1 VFVKF
6 ILILILIAAM
16 ALQEIQIAG
25 KLQLGFLCPRKRR
38 AAPSCKHHHHHDH
51 CMPNSS
57 YYYPSSSSSLSSSS
71 RRKRERLHKSDRR
84 EELLGL
90 EFAAAEDCRGFAVIA
105 TNHRARVSAIVRSA
119 GVLSSRQFRSS
130 SIGNNNR
137 GFSSSSLHQSSSLRR
152 RFAGLGSEVQ
162 AVEAL
167 DLQQV
172 GGGGG
177 DEVLKLG
184 EFLWT
189 AALSGIHSFLGLYI
203 LAAAFVF
210 AGGGAVAALAARA
223 SRHER
228 EEEEEEEEEVK
239 QQLLLGFEDSLLIS
253 QPTPFNRFVYGR
265 CPSMFSP
272 GAAAAAAVA
281 DVQAPLHMGKK
292 RRKKKKQ
299 TKDQEKINRVEYQRT
314 CLVAHDSGVVSLDW
328 PMQLEFAADN
338 GFDNTLLLI
347 PGTTEGSGDQGIQRF
362 VMRAACCGYFPI
374 VLNPRGCA
382 ASPLTTPRH

>member
-1 VFVKF
+1 
-6 ILILILIAAM
+6 
-16 ALQEIQIAG
+16 
-25 KLQLGFLCPRKRR
+25 
-38 AAPSCKHHHHHDH
+38 
-51 CMPNSS
+51 MPNSS
-57 YYYPSSSSSLSSSS
+57 SYYQSSSSSFSSSS

-84 EELLGL
+84 EELSGL

-152 RFAGLGSEVQ
+152 RFAGLGSEFQ

-228 EEEEEEEEEVK
+228 EDEEEEEEEVQ

-272 GAAAAAAVA
+272 AAPAAAAVA
-281 DVQAPLHMGKK
+281 DVQAPLHMGRK
-292 RRKKKKQ
+292 RRRKKKQ

-314 CLVAHDSGVVSLDW
+314 CLVAHDSGVVCLDW

-347 PGTTEGSGDQGIQRF
+347 PGS
-362 VMRAACCGYFPI
+362 
-374 VLNPRGCA
+374 
-382 ASPLTTPRH
+382 S

>member
-1 VFVKF
+1 MHVVTDPPKRNCEGERFGLIPWGFWLQKF

-38 AAPSCKHHHHHDH
+38 AAPSCKHHHHHHH

-57 YYYPSSSSSLSSSS
+57 SYYPSSSSSFSSSS

-137 GFSSSSLHQSSSLRR
+137 GLSSSSLHQSSSLRR

-172 GGGGG
+172 GGG

-228 EEEEEEEEEVK
+228 EEEEVQ

-272 GAAAAAAVA
+272 GAAAAAVA

-347 PGTTEGSGDQGIQRF
+347 PGSS
-362 VMRAACCGYFPI
+362 YPK
-374 VLNPRGCA
+374 P
-382 ASPLTTPRH
+382 

>member
-1 VFVKF
+1 
-6 ILILILIAAM
+6 
-16 ALQEIQIAG
+16 
-25 KLQLGFLCPRKRR
+25 
-38 AAPSCKHHHHHDH
+38 
-51 CMPNSS
+51 MPNSS
-57 YYYPSSSSSLSSSS
+57 SYYPSSSSSFSSSS

-119 GVLSSRQFRSS
+119 GVLSSRQYRSS

-162 AVEAL
+162 AVEEL

-172 GGGGG
+172 GGGGVGGGG

-203 LAAAFVF
+203 LGAAFVF
-210 AGGGAVAALAARA
+210 AGGGAVATLAARA

-228 EEEEEEEEEVK
+228 EEEDVQ

-272 GAAAAAAVA
+272 AAAAAAA
-281 DVQAPLHMGKK
+281 DVHAPLHMGKK

-347 PGTTEGSGDQGIQRF
+347 PGSS
-362 VMRAACCGYFPI
+362 YPK
-374 VLNPRGCA
+374 P
-382 ASPLTTPRH
+382 

>member
-1 VFVKF
+1 
-6 ILILILIAAM
+6 
-16 ALQEIQIAG
+16 
-25 KLQLGFLCPRKRR
+25 
-38 AAPSCKHHHHHDH
+38 
-51 CMPNSS
+51 
-57 YYYPSSSSSLSSSS
+57 
-71 RRKRERLHKSDRR
+71 LHKSDRR

-137 GFSSSSLHQSSSLRR
+137 GLSSSSLHQSSSLRR

-172 GGGGG
+172 GGG

-203 LAAAFVF
+203 LAAAVVF

-228 EEEEEEEEEVK
+228 EEEEEEEEEEVQ

-272 GAAAAAAVA
+272 AAAVA

-314 CLVAHDSGVVSLDW
+314 CLVAQDSGVVSLDW

-347 PGTTEGSGDQGIQRF
+347 PGSS
-362 VMRAACCGYFPI
+362 YPK
-374 VLNPRGCA
+374 P
-382 ASPLTTPRH
+382 